1 MTKVETNSIENRGGH
16 QTQCR
21 DILNL
26 CKTVN
31 MTLTVKIRSLRGSL
45 LFIKKARVK
54 ALLWLL

>member
-31 MTLTVKIRSLRGSL
+31 MTLTVKIRSL
-45 LFIKKARVK
+45 
-54 ALLWLL
+54 